1 MERIRNP
8 LSGLFERGTPLFV
21 LAPATDEIFDRC
33 VLGRRVNPG
42 DRVIFKSKDDARL
55 CDRSGF
61 ASPFWAGNPLFKG
74 FRTL

>member
-42 DRVIFKSKDDARL
+42 DRVISPDA
-55 CDRSGF
+55 
-61 ASPFWAGNPLFKG
+61 
-74 FRTL
+74 